1 MPSVTGKQKQ
11 YRISCMPSGLPT
23 STPAMGHGI
32 SAEMEQKLSNRLI
45 KRRKLSTFR
54 GESCKYAY
62 SVYNGN
68 GYDPV
73 LNNEMGYMYFY
84 SEKKLAIGTTFECR
98 GRQWEVFKSG
108 KCRLIAVA

>member
-32 SAEMEQKLSNRLI
+32 SERKQQVISDRLQ
-45 KRRKLSTFR
+45 KRRKLATSSRPDMF
-54 GESCKYAY
+54 AY
-62 SVYNGN
+62 SLYNGD
-68 GYDPV
+68 GCTPV

-84 SEKKLAIGTTFECR
+84 SEKKLPIGTTFECR

-108 KCRLIAVA
+108 KCRLIGVA